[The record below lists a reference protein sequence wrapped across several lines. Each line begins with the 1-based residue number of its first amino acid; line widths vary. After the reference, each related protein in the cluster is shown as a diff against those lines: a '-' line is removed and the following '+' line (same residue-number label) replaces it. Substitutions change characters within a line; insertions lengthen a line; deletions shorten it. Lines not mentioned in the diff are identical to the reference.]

1 MLPSLLLCTSIF
13 VISLTCPNYWMSSLP
28 NTAFAMP
35 TFPPD
40 CLVRQLTPLL
50 WANRIN
56 YLRTNPL
63 YRSILTPFL
72 PEKLPDLITYRRLLE
87 YQRRCN
93 DTARTPILLRA
104 CWSAISVDSILKLPL
119 HVLNAAEWYDGEWDG
134 SRGSPSHA
142 HATQH
147 TSTHCETTYPHV
159 LTFRLAY
166 GSNCPSPQLM
176 LTLSTM
182 LYHPFQISNIRA
194 RHSGPAS
201 RPSCD
206 RSTNSAR
213 QTQHSQCSHPLVP
226 YGTALSLSRNHH
238 DILTSAPSHCDNIN
252 HTASITADNLH
263 RQFGHG
269 VGGELPMITTFGFW
283 NSHDKAT
290 SINVRELKAVY
301 YALKMHAPR

>member
-1 MLPSLLLCTSIF
+1 VLAEPVLACCSPPRCKTCLYVPNSNTDWLSVDSTLKKPECWNECKTHVYDNSSVAMLPSLLLCTSIF

-104 CWSAISVDSILKLPL
+104 C
-119 HVLNAAEWYDGEWDG
+119 
-134 SRGSPSHA
+134 
-142 HATQH
+142 
-147 TSTHCETTYPHV
+147 
-159 LTFRLAY
+159 
-166 GSNCPSPQLM
+166 
-176 LTLSTM
+176 
-182 LYHPFQISNIRA
+182 
-194 RHSGPAS
+194 
-201 RPSCD
+201 
-206 RSTNSAR
+206 
-213 QTQHSQCSHPLVP
+213 
-226 YGTALSLSRNHH
+226 
-238 DILTSAPSHCDNIN
+238 
-252 HTASITADNLH
+252 
-263 RQFGHG
+263 
-269 VGGELPMITTFGFW
+269 
-283 NSHDKAT
+283 
-290 SINVRELKAVY
+290 
-301 YALKMHAPR
+301 